1 MLHIR
6 RETSGRPE
14 VLGKPVVPRLRMAA
28 WAGSTR
34 HQEAIVAHCRRAHT
48 ELTRGQKRAASEA
61 GVAGP
66 KDGWRSIRCELAH
79 TLAFARSVIFNTKNA
94 IVLS

>member
-1 MLHIR
+1 MLRIR
-6 RETSGRPE
+6 HETSGRSE

-48 ELTRGQKRAASEA
+48 ELTRGQERAASEA
-61 GVAGP
+61 YVTGFKERMAVDVMRACTYP
-66 KDGWRSIRCELAH
+66 
-79 TLAFARSVIFNTKNA
+79 SVCPQYD
-94 IVLS
+94 LRY